1 MGGPKK
7 EEKMLGKILRWI
19 AIGLILALV
28 LVAAAYLSDM
38 NRAYDRIQGK
48 STFIP
53 SPYGDIEYTEGGSGP
68 PVLVIHGSG
77 GGYDQ
82 GELVVEAVLGDQF
95 HWIAPSRFGYLRSTF
110 NEGATFD
117 DQAHAYAYLLDRL
130 GIEKVAVVAISHGGP
145 SALLFA
151 VLHPERVSSLTL
163 ISAGVASIDATDQ
176 AHVHAQA
183 QANRQGEMLVTI
195 YRYDPLYWTATN
207 LFKKQ
212 FLELM
217 GADDTVVAGLSPQQR
232 EMAEQII
239 DYMNPASLRA
249 AGAAFDNKAAMPN
262 ERIALITAPTL
273 IVHATDDT
281 LQLYHNAQFAAAT
294 IPGATL
300 VSFDRGGHLL
310 MIVEQSTISTV
321 VQKQI
326 LDHVSG

>member
-1 MGGPKK
+1 MFR
-7 EEKMLGKILRWI
+7 KILRWI
-19 AIGLILALV
+19 AIGLILAVV
-28 LVAAAYLSDM
+28 LVSAAYLSDM
-38 NRAYDRIQGK
+38 NRAYERIQGK
-48 STFIP
+48 STVIP

-82 GELVVEAVLGDQF
+82 GELVVQAVLGDQF

-117 DQAHAYAYLLDRL
+117 DQAHAYAYLLDQL
-130 GIEKVAVVAISHGGP
+130 GVEEAAVVAISHGGP
-145 SALLFA
+145 SALLLA
-151 VLHPERVSSLTL
+151 VLHPERVSSLAL
-163 ISAGVASIDATDQ
+163 ISAGVASSDATD
-176 AHVHAQA
+176 QA

-212 FLELM
+212 FMELM
-217 GADDTVVAGLSPQQR
+217 GANETVIAGLSLQQR
-232 EMAEQII
+232 EVAEEII
-239 DYMNPASLRA
+239 DYMNPASPRA

-262 ERIALITAPTL
+262 ERIASITAPTL

-300 VSFDRGGHLL
+300 VSFDRGGHLV
-310 MIVEQSTISTV
+310 MVVEQSTISTA
-321 VQKQI
+321 VQKHI
-326 LDHVSG
+326 LDHISG

>member
-1 MGGPKK
+1 MF
-7 EEKMLGKILRWI
+7 GKILRWI
-19 AIGLILALV
+19 AVGLIIAV
-28 LVAAAYLSDM
+28 VVVAAAYLSDM
-38 NRAYDRIQGK
+38 NRAYERIQGK
-48 STFIP
+48 STVIP

-82 GELVVEAVLGDQF
+82 GELVVQAVLGDQF
-95 HWIAPSRFGYLRSTF
+95 HWIAPSRFGYLQSTF

-145 SALLFA
+145 SALLLA
-151 VLHPERVSSLTL
+151 VLHPERVSSLAL
-163 ISAGVASIDATDQ
+163 ISAGVASSDATD
-176 AHVHAQA
+176 QA

-195 YRYDPLYWTATN
+195 YRYDPLYWTVTN

-217 GADDTVVAGLSPQQR
+217 GADDTVIAGLSPQQR
-232 EMAEQII
+232 EMSEQLI
-239 DYMNPASLRA
+239 DYMNPASPRA

-262 ERIALITAPTL
+262 ERIATITAPTL

>member
-1 MGGPKK
+1 MFR
-7 EEKMLGKILRWI
+7 KILRWI
-19 AIGLILALV
+19 AIGLILAVV
-28 LVAAAYLSDM
+28 LVSAAYLSDI
-38 NRAYDRIQGK
+38 NRAYERIQGK
-48 STFIP
+48 STVIP

-82 GELVVEAVLGDQF
+82 GELVVQAVLGDQF

-117 DQAHAYAYLLDRL
+117 DQAHAYAYLLDQL
-130 GIEKVAVVAISHGGP
+130 GVEEAAVVAISHGGP
-145 SALLFA
+145 SALLLA
-151 VLHPERVSSLTL
+151 VLHPERVSSLAL
-163 ISAGVASIDATDQ
+163 ISAGVASSNVTD
-176 AHVHAQA
+176 QA

-195 YRYDPLYWTATN
+195 YRYDPLYWTVTN

-212 FLELM
+212 FMELM
-217 GADDTVVAGLSPQQR
+217 GANETVIAELSPQQR

-239 DYMNPASLRA
+239 DYMNPASPRA

-262 ERIALITAPTL
+262 ERIASITAPTL

-300 VSFDRGGHLL
+300 VSFDRGGHLV
-310 MIVEQSTISTV
+310 MVVEQSTISTV
-321 VQKQI
+321 VQKHI
-326 LDHVSG
+326 LDHISG

>member
-1 MGGPKK
+1 MF
-7 EEKMLGKILRWI
+7 GKILRWI
-19 AIGLILALV
+19 AIGLIVALV
-28 LVAAAYLSDM
+28 LVGAAYLSDM

-48 STFIP
+48 STVIP

-151 VLHPERVSSLTL
+151 VLHPERVSSLAL
-163 ISAGVASIDATDQ
+163 ISAGVASIDATD
-176 AHVHAQA
+176 QA

-195 YRYDPLYWTATN
+195 YRYDPLYWTATS

-212 FLELM
+212 FMELM
-217 GADDTVVAGLSPQQR
+217 GADDTVIASLSPRQR
-232 EMAEQII
+232 EMAEEII
-239 DYMNPASLRA
+239 DYMNPASPRA

-262 ERIALITAPTL
+262 ERIATITAPTL

>member
-19 AIGLILALV
+19 AIGLILAVV
-28 LVAAAYLSDM
+28 LVSAAYLSDI
-38 NRAYDRIQGK
+38 NRAYERIQGK
-48 STFIP
+48 STVIP

-82 GELVVEAVLGDQF
+82 GELVVQAVLGDQF

-110 NEGATFD
+110 SEGATFD
-117 DQAHAYAYLLDRL
+117 DQAHAYAYLLDQL
-130 GIEKVAVVAISHGGP
+130 GVERAAVVAISHGGP
-145 SALLFA
+145 SALLLA
-151 VLHPERVSSLTL
+151 VLHPERVSSLAL
-163 ISAGVASIDATDQ
+163 ISAGVASSDATD
-176 AHVHAQA
+176 QA

-195 YRYDPLYWTATN
+195 YRYDPLYWTITN

-217 GADDTVVAGLSPQQR
+217 GADDTVIAGLSPQQR
-232 EMAEQII
+232 EMSEQLI
-239 DYMNPASLRA
+239 DYMNPASPRA

-262 ERIALITAPTL
+262 ERIATITAPTL